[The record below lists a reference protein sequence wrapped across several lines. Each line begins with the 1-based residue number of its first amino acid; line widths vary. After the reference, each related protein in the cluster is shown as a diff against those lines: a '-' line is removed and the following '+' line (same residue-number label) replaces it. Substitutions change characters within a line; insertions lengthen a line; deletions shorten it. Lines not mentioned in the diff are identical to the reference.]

1 MDIGLLVLRVV
12 VGLTLAAHGSQK
24 LFGWFGGGGLDGT
37 AGHLEQLGFR
47 PGKLYA
53 AVTGLA
59 EAGGGASLALG
70 LLTPLGAAAVI
81 GAMVAAVVS
90 AHWSKGFFAT
100 KGGYEYALALA
111 AAGVALAFTGPGRF
125 SLDRALGWTLAGN
138 EWGLGATALGIV
150 TAAGVLL
157 ARRRAPAESAE
168 PGPGATPQPS

>member
-81 GAMVAAVVS
+81 RAMGAAGGGAPRSEGLV
-90 AHWSKGFFAT
+90 AT
-100 KGGYEYALALA
+100 KGG
-111 AAGVALAFTGPGRF
+111 R
-125 SLDRALGWTLAGN
+125 
-138 EWGLGATALGIV
+138 
-150 TAAGVLL
+150 
-157 ARRRAPAESAE
+157 
-168 PGPGATPQPS
+168 

>member
-12 VGLTLAAHGSQK
+12 VGLTIAAHGSQK

-37 AGHLEQLGFR
+37 AGALEHLGFR

-53 AVTGLA
+53 VVTGVA
-59 EAGGGASLALG
+59 EAGGGAGLALG

-100 KGGYEYALALA
+100 SGGYEYALALA

-125 SLDRALGWTLAGN
+125 SLVRLLGWTMAGSG
-138 EWGLGATALGIV
+138 WGVGGCALGGV
-150 TAAGVLL
+150 YDAGLVLCG
-157 ARRRAPAESAE
+157 RTDP
-168 PGPGATPQPS
+168 